1 MVTSTHPDEYKVV
14 PVCPACG
21 NRKGWRIEDRA
32 YNKRDLC
39 QCDGPQGRNNEPFP
53 HNTTHPHCDGHP
65 HGVYNRAKRDRIP
78 DDDIPL
84 EYLGRLMKE
93 TDDCPF

>member
-1 MVTSTHPDEYKVV
+1 M
-14 PVCPACG
+14 CG
-21 NRKGWRIEDRA
+21 NRKGWRIEQRD

-39 QCDGPQGRNNEPFP
+39 DCNGPISAKGQTFP
-53 HNTTHPHCDGHP
+53 HNTTHPMCNQHPQGH
-65 HGVYNRAKRDRIP
+65 YNQAKRAGIE

-84 EYLGRLMKE
+84 DVMPSKTMKE